1 MINEQ
6 PWKPLSAGGKQV
18 QICWDLAVIPSQAP
32 RCILLRKPNPSAA
45 AWGSAGGA
53 GKPAALLN
61 TSSHADHEWRDVL
74 DLPTY
79 LLTSPSAALC
89 SISWTKGARQEREKV

>member
-1 MINEQ
+1 VINEQ
-6 PWKPLSAGGKQV
+6 PWKPLSAGGKRV

-61 TSSHADHEWRDVL
+61 TSSHADHEWRDAL

-79 LLTSPSAALC
+79 LLTTPSAALC